1 MTQITDDKGFKS
13 RMAQLEELL
22 ERVQAIADPVSR
34 DLTAQ
39 IIQTMMEYHGAGLS
53 AMMERVADC
62 GALGQS
68 VIDDFGKDELIGSL
82 LLLYGLHP
90 LGLEDRVRQA
100 LEKVRPYLKSH
111 GGNVELLDVSE
122 AGVVR
127 LRMQGSCHGCP
138 SSAATL
144 KNSIEQAIY
153 DKAPDVA
160 GIEVQGAEEPAATTD
175 GHGHNGNNHG
185 GNGFVP
191 VDQLIAS
198 IGKHHKSVSLSGV
211 NHVAS

>member
-1 MTQITDDKGFKS
+1 MTQVADDTGFKS

-22 ERVQAIADPVSR
+22 QRVQAIADPVSR

-53 AMMERVADC
+53 AMMDRVADC
-62 GALGQS
+62 GEIGRS

-90 LGLEDRVRQA
+90 LGLEDRVRQG

-111 GGNVELLDVSE
+111 GGNVELLGVSE

-160 GIEVQGAEEPAATTD
+160 GIEVENTEEPEAATN
-175 GHGHNGNNHG
+175 GHNGNSHG
-185 GNGFVP
+185 SNGFVP

-198 IGKHHKSVSLSGV
+198 LGKHHKSISLSGV
-211 NHVAS
+211 NHVTS

>member
-1 MTQITDDKGFKS
+1 MTQVADDKAFQS

-22 ERVQAIADPVSR
+22 QRVQAIADPVAR

-39 IIQTMMEYHGAGLS
+39 IIQTMMEYHGAAIGAVL
-53 AMMERVADC
+53 ERVADA
-62 GALGQS
+62 GELGQAI
-68 VIDDFGKDELIGSL
+68 IDDFGNDDLIGSL

-90 LGLEDRVRQA
+90 LGLEDRVRQG

-111 GGNVELLDVSE
+111 GGNVELLGITDSG
-122 AGVVR
+122 AVR

-160 GIEVQGAEEPAATTD
+160 AIEVEGAEEPAAD
-175 GHGHNGNNHG
+175 HNGNGHGRDGHG

-191 VDQLIAS
+191 ADQLFAS
-198 IGKHHKSVSLSGV
+198 IGKKHKKQALSGV
-211 NHVAS
+211 NHVSS

>member
-1 MTQITDDKGFKS
+1 V
-13 RMAQLEELL
+13 A
-22 ERVQAIADPVSR
+22 AIADPAAR
-34 DLTAQ
+34 ELTSQ
-39 IIQTMMEYHGAGLS
+39 IIQTLMEYHGAGLS
-53 AMMERVADC
+53 AMMERVA
-62 GALGQS
+62 GAGVVGQS
-68 VIDDFGKDELIGSL
+68 IISDFAQDDLIGSL

-90 LGLEDRVRQA
+90 LDLDARVRQG

-111 GGNVELLDVSE
+111 GGNVELLGITD

-127 LRMQGSCHGCP
+127 LKMQGSCHGCP

-160 GIEVQGAEEPAATTD
+160 GIEVENDESAEASNGHAAN
-175 GHGHNGNNHG
+175 GHT

-191 VDQLIAS
+191 AAQLTVS
-198 IGKHHKSVSLSGV
+198 IGKHHKPESFSGV
-211 NHVAS
+211 NHVPSQST

>member
-1 MTQITDDKGFKS
+1 MTQADDKGFQS

-22 ERVQAIADPVSR
+22 QRVQAIADPVSR

-39 IIQTMMEYHGAGLS
+39 IIQTMMEYHGAGLN
-53 AMMERVADC
+53 AMMERVADA
-62 GALGQS
+62 GAQGQA
-68 VIDDFGKDELIGSL
+68 VIADFAKDELIGSL

-90 LGLEDRVRQA
+90 LDLADRVKQA

-111 GGNVELLDVSE
+111 GGNVELL
-122 AGVVR
+122 GVTEDGTVR

-160 GIEVQGAEEPAATTD
+160 GIEVEGVEEPAPA
-175 GHGHNGNNHG
+175 HAENGHG
-185 GNGFVP
+185 GNGFVS
-191 VDQLIAS
+191 VDQLVAS
-198 IGKHHKSVSLSGV
+198 IGKHHKLESLSGV
-211 NHVAS
+211 THVTT

>member
-1 MTQITDDKGFKS
+1 MTQPADDKAFQS
-13 RMAQLEELL
+13 RMAQLQELL
-22 ERVQAIADPVSR
+22 ERVQAIADPVAR
-34 DLTAQ
+34 DVTAQ

-53 AMMERVADC
+53 AMMERLA
-62 GALGQS
+62 GAGEIGQS
-68 VIDDFGKDELIGSL
+68 VIADFAKDDLIGSL

-90 LGLEDRVRQA
+90 LDLETRVRQA

-111 GGNVELLDVSE
+111 GGNVELLGITEVG
-122 AGVVR
+122 AVR

-138 SSAATL
+138 SSSATL

-160 GIEVQGAEEPAATTD
+160 GIEVEPADDAAAIPV
-175 GHGHNGNNHG
+175 HGANGRG

-191 VDQLIAS
+191 VEQLIGS
-198 IGKHHKSVSLSGV
+198 IGKRHASSKSLSGV
-211 NHVAS
+211 NHVTS